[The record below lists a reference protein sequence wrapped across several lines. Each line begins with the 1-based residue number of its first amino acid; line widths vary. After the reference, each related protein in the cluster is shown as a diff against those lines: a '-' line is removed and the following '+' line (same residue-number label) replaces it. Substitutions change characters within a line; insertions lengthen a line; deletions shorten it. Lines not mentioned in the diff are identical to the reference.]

1 MEIQFFCPRWGSE
14 DLDIEALCKKV
25 KDAGYDGIEMSLP
38 LDKEE
43 KAAYLKAINNAD
55 LKLIAQH
62 WETVAV
68 DFELHK
74 QEYRMR
80 LENLASAK
88 PIFINSQTGKD
99 FFSFEQNA
107 ELIRIAD
114 EVGAAHGLKIIH
126 ETHRGKFSFAAHI
139 TAEYLTKLPNL
150 RLTMDIS
157 HWCCVAETYL
167 EDQPEAVALGL
178 SRADHIHSRV
188 GFPEGPQI
196 PDPRVPEWQEALAK
210 YVAFWQQIVDQRK
223 AEGLEVFTI
232 CSEFGPAPYMT
243 LMPYTRQAI
252 TNQWEVNV
260 FMKDYLKTALNVS

>member
-14 DLDIEALCKKV
+14 DLEMEAFCKKA
-25 KDAGYDGIEMSLP
+25 KEAGYDGVEMSLP
-38 LDKEE
+38 LDKQE
-43 KAAYLKAINNAD
+43 KVTALKAISNSG

-62 WETVAV
+62 WETVTT

-74 QEYRMR
+74 QEYRKR
-80 LENLASAK
+80 LENLASAT
-88 PIFINSQTGKD
+88 PVFINSQTGKD

-107 ELIRIAD
+107 ELIRMAD
-114 EVGAAHGLKIIH
+114 EVGAAYGLKIIH

-139 TAEYLTKLPNL
+139 TAEYLRKLPNL

-178 SRADHIHSRV
+178 SCADHIHSRV

-196 PDPRVPEWQEALAK
+196 PDPRVPEWQATLAK
-210 YVAFWQQIVDQRK
+210 YVSFWQQIIDHRK
-223 AEGLEVFTI
+223 REGLEVFTI
-232 CSEFGPAPYMT
+232 SSEFGPAPYMT
-243 LMPYTRQAI
+243 LMPFTRQPI

-260 FMKDYLKTALNVS
+260 FMKDYLKTTLNVS